1 MESVVKKIFKWL
13 LGIIFALIVIGMFVG
28 EKKEA
33 GSPSSSSTSNASSSG
48 NETAEVKPTEPALA
62 VTASELFKAYN
73 ANEVAADQK
82 YKGKALLVSGSVQSI
97 DKDFMDKIVVKLSTA
112 NEFMPVHA
120 QLGKE
125 HEQLAAQL
133 SKGAKVK
140 WTCTGGGLIVG
151 SPILRDCS
159 PQS

>member
-1 MESVVKKIFKWL
+1 MKKIFKWL
-13 LGIIFALIVIGMFVG
+13 LGIFVALIVIGMFVD
-28 EKKEA
+28 KKDA
-33 GSPSSSSTSNASSSG
+33 GAPGSTSASTASPSSG
-48 NETAEVKPTEPALA
+48 ETTEAKPTEPALA
-62 VTASELFKAYN
+62 VSAGELFKAYN

-82 YKGKALLVSGSVQSI
+82 YKGKTLLISGSVQSI
-97 DKDFMDKIVVKLSTA
+97 DKDFMDKIVVKLSTS

-133 SKGAKVK
+133 AKGAKVK
-140 WTCTGGGLIVG
+140 WSCTGGGLIVG